1 MQSGIS
7 ASQELRDAFKTLQ
20 TTPTQRG
27 LLAGITNESLVP
39 LAPISSTSPSF
50 LDDLANLTPHLSPA
64 AAAYI
69 LLRRDEPSPQST
81 SSTSSAAATPSF
93 TAITYVPDAAPVRTK
108 TLFASTRLTLLRDLG
123 AEHFPETLF
132 ATGLDELTRDG
143 WRRHE
148 AHVSQ
153 AAPLT
158 REEADLEGIKEA
170 ESGERG
176 GTGVRKGHVSSG
188 VRLPVEEEA
197 VEALRGLS
205 EGKGGEGSGGGLVQL
220 VSLMLVRVFV
230 VRNWGLSWG
239 LKLEIKGKLVVLWK
253 TDWSMSLQKID
264 VASETVQLVSTSSV
278 MPDTLAQAIS
288 ATEPRYSFYRYSEP
302 IPESESANPIVFIYT
317 CPSES
322 KIKERMLYASSRSSV
337 IALAS
342 SEAGI
347 EVAKR
352 FEATNPDE
360 ITAQTLYEEFHP
372 KQEQKSG
379 FARPKRPGRR

>member
-20 TTPTQRG
+20 TNPTQRG

-50 LDDLANLTPHLSPA
+50 LDDLANLTPHLSPT

-170 ESGERG
+170 ESGERS
-176 GTGVRKGHVSSG
+176 GTGVRRGHVSSG

-220 VSLMLVRVFV
+220 
-230 VRNWGLSWG
+230 
-239 LKLEIKGKLVVLWK
+239 
-253 TDWSMSLQKID
+253 KID
-264 VASETVQLVSTSSV
+264 VASETVQLVSTSSAT
-278 MPDTLAQAIS
+278 PDTLTQAIS